1 MKKYIVA
8 LSLFLSLPAFAQN
21 YQATQGAGTTF
32 GTKLVGGVNYPQ
44 FVLCDPTTPAQCVV
58 VDSSGRMTLA
68 PNQSVNNAQINGVA
82 PLMGNGVT
90 GTGSQRVTIA
100 SDNTAFSVNAVQ
112 SGTWTTRVVGNAGAV
127 FDGATA
133 AAVPANVLYNG
144 INIGGNLAGL
154 TGLATGA
161 TVKAATVAI
170 VDASGNQITAFGGS
184 GGTASNFGSAFPSS
198 GTAVGFTDGTNMQP
212 GRLKAASTAP
222 AATDPSI
229 VVTTSPNSPDAT
241 FLGAQADSACGT
253 ATGTCSLAALVKFL
267 NTAATSAIPA
277 GSALIGDVN
286 VRQGGTALSTTNGLY
301 SNLLQGNAVLS
312 ATNGLYFNQ
321 LQGNAALSATNGIF
335 ANCLLGN
342 AACATG
348 TGAQGATSQRVTV
361 AIDSATVAGS
371 ASLPAGTNS
380 IGTVRGDVNV
390 TPTDCSGTVT
400 TGGTAQNA
408 FTSGATKR
416 GFTIMNFDT
425 TEPMW
430 ISFTTTAAAN
440 TIASYPIPAAT
451 ATTFA
456 GAGSF
461 TSPPGMGINTA
472 LSVIA
477 ATTGHKWSCTWW

>member
-44 FVLCDPTTPAQCVV
+44 MTMCDPTTPAQCMA
-58 VDSSGRMTLA
+58 VDASGRVNVLQGTSPWVVSNGGTFA
-68 PNQSVNNAQINGVA
+68 VQAAQSGTWTVQ
-82 PLMGNGVT
+82 PGNTANTTAWLVT
-90 GTGSQRVTIA
+90 GTGGTFPA
-100 SDNTAFSVNAVQ
+100 TQ
-112 SGTWTTRVVGNAGAV
+112 SGTWTTRVVGNAGAI

-241 FLGAQADSACGT
+241 FLGAQADSVCGT
-253 ATGTCSLAALVKFL
+253 ATGTCTLAALVKFL
-267 NTAATSAIPA
+267 NSAATSPTPA
-277 GSALIGDVN
+277 GTNAIGDTGTSYRSAKLSSAVIN
-286 VRQGGTALSTTNGLY
+286 FASSGDNIVVTRAVGTIKVYMMSYVCASAVTQTIKNGTGTALSGAMPNVTTSFLPYNGGEPY
-301 SNLLQGNAVLS
+301 YTTTSTNNFVINLGSAVSCQG
-312 ATNGLYFNQ
+312 
-321 LQGNAALSATNGIF
+321 
-335 ANCLLGN
+335 
-342 AACATG
+342 
-348 TGAQGATSQRVTV
+348 TV
-361 AIDSATVAGS
+361 WYIDS
-371 ASLPAGTNS
+371 
-380 IGTVRGDVNV
+380 
-390 TPTDCSGTVT
+390 
-400 TGGTAQNA
+400 
-408 FTSGATKR
+408 
-416 GFTIMNFDT
+416 
-425 TEPMW
+425 
-430 ISFTTTAAAN
+430 
-440 TIASYPIPAAT
+440 
-451 ATTFA
+451 
-456 GAGSF
+456 
-461 TSPPGMGINTA
+461 
-472 LSVIA
+472 
-477 ATTGHKWSCTWW
+477 